1 MQQTIVRDGRRDFD
15 FLFGTWKIRNR
26 RLEHP
31 LSESNSWYEF
41 DATFSARGLWDG
53 RANIDEARFD
63 SPLGAF
69 YGTSLR
75 IYDAETHLWSI
86 YWATDGRGLITTPT
100 VGAFDASG
108 VGEFFNR
115 EVFNDRPIVCRYRWT
130 CGDSQLCRWEQAF
143 SKDDGATWET
153 NWIMDFTRA

>member
-1 MQQTIVRDGRRDFD
+1 MQQTSVRDGRHDFD
-15 FLFGTWKIRNR
+15 FLFGIWKIRNR

-31 LSESNSWYEF
+31 LTGSNSWYEF

-53 RANIDEARFD
+53 GANVDEGRFD

-75 IYDAETHLWSI
+75 IYDAQTHLWSI

-115 EVFNDRPIVCRYRWT
+115 EVFDDQPIVCRYRWT
-130 CGDSQLCRWEQAF
+130 YGDSQSCRWEQAF
-143 SKDDGATWET
+143 SKDDGASWET
-153 NWIMDFTRA
+153 NWIMDFNRT